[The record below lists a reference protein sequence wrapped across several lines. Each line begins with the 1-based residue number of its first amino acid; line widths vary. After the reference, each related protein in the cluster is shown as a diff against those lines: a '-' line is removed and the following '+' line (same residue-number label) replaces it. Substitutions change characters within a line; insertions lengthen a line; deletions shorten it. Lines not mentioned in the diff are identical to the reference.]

1 MTDEVFIMNNRFVVQ
16 TDYEGNAQKQYVSVK
31 GKRHQFYIRKSANSS
46 WGVLLS
52 WQPFVT
58 YNVFCGSGRALLC
71 LRE

>member
-52 WQPFVT
+52 
-58 YNVFCGSGRALLC
+58 
-71 LRE
+71 